1 MPKASRVPY
10 VLEPDEARTIADHVL
25 AVSREYPS
33 FDDPGLMLDLPYLA
47 GQLPY
52 GVQRHVRE
60 FAVGDRDGYCVVRG
74 HLVDQQR
81 IGPTPGHWRDRDRP
95 GPEFP
100 EEVLLLLYS
109 ALLGE
114 PFGWT
119 TQQDG
124 VLVHDIFPVRA
135 HENDQLGLGSKE
147 LLTWHTEDAFHPYRG
162 DFLVLAALRNPD
174 QVPTTV
180 GELDV
185 SALSRDDVD
194 VLFQERFHIAPDE
207 SHLPKNNSDGSGNG
221 RFDRIQRMLDERRPV
236 AVLFGDRE
244 APCLRLDP
252 YFMELPESDERAARA
267 FRAIVEHVDARMR
280 PVVADEGD
288 LLIINNH
295 RAVHGRLPFQARYD
309 GTDRWLKRVCV
320 TADLAKSRDMRA
332 GADCRLL
339 G

>member
-1 MPKASRVPY
+1 MSKADRAPY
-10 VLEPDEARTIADHVL
+10 VLEPDEARTIAEHVL
-25 AVSREYPS
+25 AVSRAYPS

-52 GVQRHVRE
+52 GVQRHLRE
-60 FAVGDRDGYCVVRG
+60 FAMGDRAGYCVVRG
-74 HLVDQQR
+74 HLVDQER
-81 IGPTPGHWRDRDRP
+81 IGPTPEHWRARHRP

-100 EEVLLLLYS
+100 EEILLLLYS

-114 PFGWT
+114 PFGWA

-135 HENDQLGLGSKE
+135 HENDQLGLGSRE

-162 DFLVLAALRNPD
+162 DFLLLAALRNPD
-174 QVPTTV
+174 HVPTTV

-185 SALSRDDVD
+185 SALSPHDVD

-207 SHLPKNNSDGSGNG
+207 SHLPKNNSTGTRGG
-221 RFDRIQRMLDERRPV
+221 RFDGIQRMLDEQRPV

-252 YFMELPESDERAARA
+252 YFMAEPTDAEAARA

-280 PVVADEGD
+280 PVVADVGD
-288 LLIINNH
+288 LLVLNNH
-295 RAVHGRLPFQARYD
+295 RAVHGRLPFRARYD

-332 GADCRLL
+332 GAESRLL